1 MQEFKQIF
9 KIHRFL
15 SLLQGFSRNPISIKS
30 IHAQVIA
37 SSLSEDEFLA
47 TKLVRSYADLGR
59 LGDARGVFDGI
70 PQRKVSLWK
79 AMMGGYL
86 RNGKYSEVLELYLM
100 MRSSGVVTDCCICTY
115 ALKACIS
122 ASDFEMGKQIVKD
135 GVGVGLEKDCYFGS
149 LMISF
154 LAKIG
159 DIDEARRVFDEMPE
173 RDVVCW
179 NSMIGGYVQVGGFDL
194 SFGLFFEMLQCGVGP
209 SPVTLASL
217 IQACAGIGRLELG
230 KCIHGFLVGFGMG
243 SDVLV
248 LTSLVDMYGKIGDV
262 GSARRVFDLMPMKN
276 LVSWNAMISVYVQ
289 NGLVPEAFEIFCG
302 LLSSSGGFDSAIVV
316 SLLQG
321 CAQIAALGFGK
332 ILHCCALRRG
342 LEVNLVMSTAI
353 VDMYAKC
360 GALDMAGSVFDR
372 MKERNVISWTA
383 MLVGLAQN
391 GCAEEALELF
401 GQMRDQG
408 ITANSVTL
416 VSLIHA
422 CAHVGSLKKGRS
434 IHAYLIRHGFML
446 NEINLTA
453 LLDMYAKCGKI
464 DSAERVFD
472 NRSISKDVI
481 LWNAMITSY
490 GIHGHGQKAISVF
503 SQMKEEGLEPNE
515 TTFISL
521 LSACSHSGLV
531 EEGIS
536 LFDAMDRDHGIRPS
550 DKHYACLV
558 DLLGRAGKLKEAEA
572 LIDRMPFEP
581 SSSVLEAL
589 LSGCRTHKNIDLGI
603 QTADRLLGLDAR
615 NPGIYV
621 MLSNIYA
628 EGRRWSEVDKVR
640 SLMNKRGLSKT
651 PGYSLIE
658 VGNKVHAFFA
668 RDQSHPC
675 MELINQML
683 ESLKTQMEAA
693 GYIPDT
699 SCALHDVEE
708 EVKVKMLWGHS
719 ERLAIAFGIIST
731 PAGSVIRIT
740 KNLRVC
746 SDCHSVTKYIS
757 KIVRREIVVR
767 DANRFHQFID
777 GNCSCGDYW

>member
-30 IHAQVIA
+30 IQAQVIA

-316 SLLQG
+316 SLLQS

-342 LEVNLVMSTAI
+342 LELNLVMSTAI

-640 SLMNKRGLSKT
+640 SLMKKRGLSKT

-658 VGNKVHAFFA
+658 VGNEVHAFFA

-675 MELINQML
+675 MEQINQML

-777 GNCSCGDYW
+777 GNCSCGNYW